1 MTDWKVI
8 TCIKLTS
15 LDHVQERSTLSFGS
29 PSTGVG
35 QITSRGKR
43 GLAYNAASNTY
54 LFAQSGQSSQVTW
67 AYNWGPQAAGVI
79 NPNVEFVPL
88 LYNNDA
94 NLCASWPA
102 YAQSAIAAGTTALMS
117 FNEPDLCQ
125 DGSACM
131 NVSTAVATYKKYMQP
146 LAGKASLGAPAIT
159 NIGSTT
165 GAPVGADYLKYFLGN
180 CTGCQVDFVNM
191 HWYSNVYAGV
201 GYLQSQVEAVRAV
214 AGGRPIWVTEF
225 GLDSTEPYT
234 TQQLQDFLEE
244 AMIYLDSQTDVARYA
259 YFLDAPGYLLNGA
272 GTGLSATG
280 RMYDNYS
287 LSANTAL
294 EIVSAHFADM
304 DVTLLAQVVLLINGV
319 LSVDTS
325 NLDFIFGTDPWFGMA
340 KTLNILYKQGSQYY
354 ALNLVEN
361 SGSFTITPTT
371 AATANRV
378 TTMSNI
384 DTTSSAVQILGASW
398 GNQTITAK
406 GLYAHLTQAANDNAE
421 IMFGDGL
428 FGTGAEWGS
437 MKSGVVW
444 YYSNKSI
451 KSLAGRDG
459 GLYRF
464 M

>member
-1 MTDWKVI
+1 
-8 TCIKLTS
+8 
-15 LDHVQERSTLSFGS
+15 
-29 PSTGVG
+29 
-35 QITSRGKR
+35 
-43 GLAYNAASNTY
+43 
-54 LFAQSGQSSQVTW
+54 
-67 AYNWGPQAAGVI
+67 
-79 NPNVEFVPL
+79 
-88 LYNNDA
+88 
-94 NLCASWPA
+94 
-102 YAQSAIAAGTTALMS
+102 
-117 FNEPDLCQ
+117 
-125 DGSACM
+125 
-131 NVSTAVATYKKYMQP
+131 
-146 LAGKASLGAPAIT
+146 
-159 NIGSTT
+159 
-165 GAPVGADYLKYFLGN
+165 
-180 CTGCQVDFVNM
+180 
-191 HWYSNVYAGV
+191 
-201 GYLQSQVEAVRAV
+201 
-214 AGGRPIWVTEF
+214 
-225 GLDSTEPYT
+225 
-234 TQQLQDFLEE
+234 
-244 AMIYLDSQTDVARYA
+244 MIYLDSQTDVARYA